1 MVNLRRI
8 KLPIFLTICQFVF
21 LVLFGILVKYDVSAQ
36 PKTQDETTADSDNIV
51 GRMYPSKCFN
61 ETKK

>member
-21 LVLFGILVKYDVSAQ
+21 LVLFGILVKYDDSAK
-36 PKTQDETTADSDNIV
+36 PKTYNATAVTDNPV
-51 GRMYPSKCFN
+51 GRMYPSKCSN

>member
-21 LVLFGILVKYDVSAQ
+21 LILFGVFVKYDDSAK
-36 PKTQDETTADSDNIV
+36 PKTQDNATAVTDNIV
-51 GRMYPSKCFN
+51 GRQYPSKFVF
-61 ETKK
+61 